1 MSASSAFTII
11 YLCATIFHTEQAPLY
26 FFALEQGV
34 SLTYPMS
41 HQYVKERGRQT
52 ERERE
57 RERERKRL
65 VFGKGNMAPD
75 LVAWK
80 QRCIPHEMN
89 NAHS

>member
-57 RERERKRL
+57 REREREKERGWCL
-65 VFGKGNMAPD
+65 ERETWHQTWSRGNRGASHM
-75 LVAWK
+75 K
-80 QRCIPHEMN
+80 
-89 NAHS
+89 

>member
-57 RERERKRL
+57 RERKKEVGVWK
-65 VFGKGNMAPD
+65 GKHGTRPGR
-75 LVAWK
+75 VETEVH
-80 QRCIPHEMN
+80 PT
-89 NAHS
+89 